1 MTSVRAA
8 GLGAVPALEPLSY
21 PGRPV
26 AAPALLDG
34 EALLPLTA
42 VPGRHRVG
50 GWRLGPDP
58 DRTLDDVL
66 RTRGLP
72 LTGRRHPV
80 LAVGSNASPAQVA
93 YKLARSE
100 VPVAVPM
107 VPVRVGGIGVGSS
120 AHVGTP
126 GYVAAAPFADPQS
139 EVTLVAGWLDAAQ
152 LAVVDATE
160 ARYHRI
166 LLPGDRF
173 PMTLP
178 SGERLGGAYLYVSR
192 YGVLAG
198 PDGRPRPSGA
208 QPALLAALLAG
219 SAALR
224 RLLGPDP
231 RTWVKRAS
239 SDAAVRAAARQVFRA
254 EGRVVPQPEFTPY
267 VDDDAEVLT
276 YDDLPPIGG
285 DAGLRGSPTRGD

>member
-1 MTSVRAA
+1 MSPVRAA

-26 AAPALLDG
+26 AEPALLCG
-34 EALLPLTA
+34 ETLLPLTA
-42 VPGRHRVG
+42 VPGPHRTG
-50 GWRLGPDP
+50 GWRLGTDP
-58 DRTLDDVL
+58 DRTLDDAL
-66 RTRGLP
+66 RERGLP
-72 LTGRRHPV
+72 PTGRRHPV
-80 LAVGSNASPAQVA
+80 LAVGSNASPAQMS
-93 YKLARSE
+93 YKLARQG
-100 VPVAVPM
+100 VPAAVPM
-107 VPVRVGGIGVGSS
+107 VPVRVRGIGVGSS
-120 AHVGTP
+120 AHIATP
-126 GYVAAAPFADPQS
+126 GYVAAAPFADPGS
-139 EVTLVAGWLDAAQ
+139 EVTLVAGWLDEAQ

-160 ARYHRI
+160 ARYHRV

-198 PDGRPRPSGA
+198 PDGRPWPAVA

-231 RTWVKRAS
+231 RAWVRRAAA
-239 SDAAVRAAARQVFRA
+239 DGAVRAEARQVFRA
-254 EGRVVPQPEFTPY
+254 EGRVLPQPDFTPY

-285 DAGLRGSPTRGD
+285 GAGLRGSPTRGD